1 MNKDWFEK
9 ETKKIDVPK
18 NEVYAAI
25 SKGIGDGKKE
35 KQLHKR
41 KKSIKASA
49 ILSSTAASLVLAS
62 GFLFAPVTEV
72 LAKVPFL
79 SAVYEHAPSVG
90 NQLFTSNLVTELN
103 QKASDNGVDVT
114 ITSAYYDGNI
124 IGVTFEAHGDQ
135 LTTVH
140 MDEGNRPVG
149 GLAYE
154 TFDGKDH
161 NQWGSGSSGL
171 QKEGDHFVGSIEF
184 YNPNERIAD
193 DFTLP
198 LTFTHLADVD
208 GKWKFDVPVE
218 RIPSEEIQVNKNT
231 ASKDGTFQLK
241 IDSIIK
247 GEATTT
253 IEYSYTVPEK
263 EDNLNVTVF
272 DNNEKRLG
280 KFHADILHV
289 EEKDGFVHKTVRELF
304 PNKID
309 ENADS
314 LMVYAETELYD
325 QEVHQTLD
333 TNAPIK
339 IKSNRFDYQI
349 TVENFKQENGEVTI
363 DFKIDNLEKDQIRND
378 LLLNFAEFVQ
388 LIPTERVQKNKDGKL
403 DIEKMLKYEIRSNNT
418 KVLNKDDMRYQSSF
432 NIGENTDI
440 REYSLLVPF
449 PTLSLN
455 DKPVKLNPLKINLK

>member
-18 NEVYAAI
+18 DEVHAAI

-35 KQLHKR
+35 KRLHKR

-49 ILSSTAASLVLAS
+49 ILSSTAASIVLAS

-90 NQLFTSNLVTELN
+90 NELFNSNLVTELN

-124 IGVTFEAHGDQ
+124 IGVTFEAQGDQ
-135 LTTVH
+135 LTTEH

-154 TFDGKDH
+154 TFDGKEL

-171 QKEGDHFVGSIEF
+171 QKDGDHFVGSIEF
-184 YNPNERIAD
+184 YNPEERIAD
-193 DFTLP
+193 NFTLP
-198 LTFTHLADVD
+198 LTFTHLGDVN
-208 GKWKFDVPVE
+208 GKWRFDIPVE
-218 RIPSEEIQVNKNT
+218 RIPTEEIQVNK
-231 ASKDGTFQLK
+231 SIRSEDGVFQLHVE
-241 IDSIIK
+241 SIIK
-247 GEATTT
+247 GKATTM
-253 IEYSYTVPEK
+253 IEYTYTVPEK
-263 EDNLNVTVF
+263 EDTLNVSVF

-280 KFHADILHV
+280 KSHADVLRV
-289 EEKDGFVHKTVRELF
+289 EEKDVFVQKTVRELF

-314 LMVYAETELYD
+314 LIIYAETELYD

-333 TNAPIK
+333 MNAPIK

-363 DFKIDNLEKDQIRND
+363 DFKIDNLENGQIRDD

-388 LIPTERVQKNKDGKL
+388 LIPTEQVLKNKDGKL
-403 DIEKMLKYEIRSNNT
+403 DIEKMLKYEIRSYNI
-418 KVLNKDDMRYQSSF
+418 KVRNKDDMRYQSTF
-432 NIGENTDI
+432 HIGENTDI

-455 DKPVKLNPLKINLK
+455 DKPVTLDPLKIDLK